1 MEIRGPSKRL
11 ETVILIVYLIGLVAF
26 VIYTMNLYNT
36 GVAAG
41 LFHLTPEYMSENPN
55 AIKWVVGAFMVMFVL
70 TKGGTGM
77 WCALIYF
84 ALRIVEDTSG
94 HIIAD
99 FVALAAVIMGFF
111 VQFLGE
117 RGYYLLL
124 ACANLGPLAPKPLP
138 EKQEGLHVANEG
150 ARGGK
155 KAVVK
160 ASAFDNLIG
169 VDKAIKEF
177 KDALE
182 LPIVHPELVKKY
194 NIEPARGIILYG
206 PPGTGKTS
214 LARAVAEYFNV
225 PFIYQKATAF
235 SGQYVGTTETNVRRL
250 FDQARRL
257 AAEKRSRVIIFL
269 DEIDAIARKRDGGH
283 HNRPSDLVLNPLLEE
298 LDGFKKEGGIF
309 LIAAT
314 NRLDVLDEAILRPG
328 RLDKRI
334 EIGYPGLEARNRLFR
349 LYLKGVP
356 LCEGDEI
363 AEDFDA
369 LMDEC
374 ARKHEVI
381 SPADIKEI
389 CQRVKVRA
397 AARQAQTES
406 VGITAE
412 DLRKEMEAWVPAR
425 AG

>member
-1 MEIRGPSKRL
+1 VG
-11 ETVILIVYLIGLVAF
+11 
-26 VIYTMNLYNT
+26 
-36 GVAAG
+36 
-41 LFHLTPEYMSENPN
+41 PEY
-55 AIKWVVGAFMVMFVL
+55 A
-70 TKGGTGM
+70 
-77 WCALIYF
+77 
-84 ALRIVEDTSG
+84 
-94 HIIAD
+94 
-99 FVALAAVIMGFF
+99 
-111 VQFLGE
+111 
-117 RGYYLLL
+117 
-124 ACANLGPLAPKPLP
+124 
-138 EKQEGLHVANEG
+138 
-150 ARGGK
+150 
-155 KAVVK
+155 
-160 ASAFDNLIG
+160 
-169 VDKAIKEF
+169 
-177 KDALE
+177 
-182 LPIVHPELVKKY
+182 
-194 NIEPARGIILYG
+194 
-206 PPGTGKTS
+206 
-214 LARAVAEYFNV
+214 
-225 PFIYQKATAF
+225 
-235 SGQYVGTTETNVRRL
+235 
-250 FDQARRL
+250 
-257 AAEKRSRVIIFL
+257 
-269 DEIDAIARKRDGGH
+269 
-283 HNRPSDLVLNPLLEE
+283 VLNPLLEE

-412 DLRKEMEAWVPAR
+412 DLRKEMEAWTPAC